1 MSGGLDASVEEHPKI
16 DVIIIWCDGCCY
28 QNKNANKASATR
40 RFNDKNNIAIKFK
53 YLQVGHTFMEGDS
66 VHICIEKALKMQD
79 MNIPEDYIS
88 VIRNAR
94 VKPFPYQVRLNS
106 LLPHSF
112 FKD

>member
-1 MSGGLDASVEEHPKI
+1 MDAVIKI
-16 DVIIIWCDGCCY
+16 KMQIKQVPPEDLMI
-28 QNKNANKASATR
+28 
-40 RFNDKNNIAIKFK
+40 KNNIAIKFK

-94 VKPFPYQVRLNS
+94 VKPFPYQVKLNS
-106 LLPHSF
+106 LLPHTF